1 MSLPGIL
8 QQLNQNSPKQ
18 PNMLDGIKNLIDMA
32 KATGDKDILVQQL
45 AQNNPNMQKAVDY
58 VKANGGDPKT
68 ACYELLRQR
77 GIDPTAVEKMMGK
90 G

>member
-68 ACYELLRQR
+68 ACEQLLRER
-77 GIDPTAVEKMMGK
+77 GINPDDVKRMIGK